1 MIDSLPANVPEILVW
16 VLVIGLAWTL
26 LRFLLRLARKI
37 FAFGCAA
44 IIIVGLVLLVLQ
56 YLPRL

>member
-16 VLVIGLAWTL
+16 LLIIGIAWIV
-26 LRFLLRLARKI
+26 LRFFLRLARKI

-44 IIIVGLVLLVLQ
+44 IIIIGLILLVLQ
-56 YLPRL
+56 YLPRI